1 MRLRRSTEDWERLA
15 EAALREC
22 RELNELVDTYR
33 NPPHDCL
40 LGGCGRPGP
49 GRPKKP
55 APPLPDPGTGG
66 WPRRAAAK
74 AELAHYRWVA
84 SKLRLQ
90 AYDVGAL
97 DPAAP

>member
-22 RELNELVDTYR
+22 RELNNLVHRHRYSR
-33 NPPHDCL
+33 S
-40 LGGCGRPGP
+40 GGMPLP
-49 GRPKKP
+49 P

-97 DPAAP
+97 DPAP